1 MLYVGQKKGQYE
13 REEIVMLHVRP
24 VAQGPNTPRYVCI
37 PQMLADHAEHI
48 PEALALLAPGRL
60 PLTYSRLHQHIHDV
74 RQMLH
79 VIGLGRHDRIAVV
92 LPNGPE
98 MAVAFLGVSA
108 VATCVPLNPACGS
121 SEFDVYFTELRPK
134 AVIIQAGIDVP
145 ARAVAQAH
153 SLQVIE
159 LSPVVEA
166 EAGIFR
172 LPGAACADVVQQG
185 FAQPDD
191 VAIVLSTS
199 GTTARPRCVPLTHTA
214 VCTAAHNMGLALA
227 LAESDRLLNVMPL
240 FHGHGLI
247 ATMLA
252 SLLAGASVVCTPGFD
267 ASRFFVWMSQFRP
280 TWYSA
285 VPTIHQAIL
294 ARVALQR
301 ETTMPGQLRFI
312 RSSSAALPPQV
323 LVELERVFHAPVI
336 EAYGMTECPS
346 IACNPLPPRPHKIGS
361 VGMATG
367 PEVAIMDERGTILPA
382 GETGEIVVRGTSVMQ
397 GYDNDALA
405 NQHAFTH
412 GWFRTGDEGLVDRA
426 GYVFITGRIKEMINR
441 GGEKIAPQEVD
452 DVLMDHPAVAQAV
465 TFAVPDARLRE
476 EIAAAVVLR
485 HDATATERDIR
496 QFAARRLADFK
507 VPRRVFIVEE
517 LPTGSIGKL
526 QRLGLAETLGLVAP
540 APAQPTRHVDSPAQH
555 TPVEE
560 MLVGVWTQVL
570 GLADV
575 GLHDDFFQVG
585 GDSLLATQLLSRV
598 RDVMQVEVPLL
609 TFSEAPTV
617 ASLALY
623 LESAHQEAPGL
634 LVPPL
639 VPIPRQGPL
648 PMSVAQ
654 ERLWQLNQVLPDT
667 ALFNILYAMRLTGV
681 LNVAALEQSY
691 NEIVRRHEILRTT
704 FATVDGQPVQCITP
718 PSTLPLM
725 AQDLR
730 ALSEIE
736 RKVETQW
743 LAWEEARQPFNLA
756 QGPLLR
762 ARLLRLGE
770 QEHTLLITTHHI
782 ISDGWSLSVLMREL
796 AVLYQAFSTGSPSPL
811 AELSIQYADFAHWQH
826 QWRRSEAMAS
836 QLAYWQQQLRDPLPV
851 LALPTDR
858 PRGTTLSF
866 RTERQT
872 LVLPEALC
880 AAIKHLSRRQGN
892 TLFMTLLAAFKVLL
906 YSYTGQDDLCIGTL
920 VANRQRQEVEGL
932 IGHFVNT
939 MLLRTDLSGNPTF
952 REVLRRVRE
961 TTLAAYAHQDLPFE
975 TLVQT
980 LEHERHLQRRSLCQ
994 VMFILQNAIW
1004 QPPQLPD
1011 LTLSLIGADE
1021 SAGEPGLT
1029 ATTCDIVL
1037 NVWDKPHGLAGTCI
1051 YKTTLFDATTINQ
1064 MLEDFQRVLEAIV
1077 VQPEQPL
1084 SLFSERLVKA
1094 SS

>member
-1 MLYVGQKKGQYE
+1 
-13 REEIVMLHVRP
+13 MLHARP
-24 VAQGPNTPRYVCI
+24 VAQCPNTPRYVCI
-37 PQMLADHAEHI
+37 PQMLADHAEYT
-48 PEALALLAPGRL
+48 PDALALLAPGRL
-60 PLTYSRLHQHIHDV
+60 PLTYSRLHQHVHDV
-74 RQMLH
+74 LQMLH

-108 VATCVPLNPACGS
+108 VATCVPLNPTCGS
-121 SEFDVYFTELRPK
+121 SEFDLYFTELRPK
-134 AVIIQAGIDVP
+134 ALIVQAGIDSP
-145 ARAVAQAH
+145 ARAVAHAH

-159 LSPVVEA
+159 LSPIVEA

-172 LPGAACADVVQQG
+172 LTGASHADVVQQG

-252 SLLAGASVVCTPGFD
+252 SLLVGASVVCTLGFD
-267 ASRFFVWMSQFRP
+267 SSRFFVWMSQFRP

-294 ARVALQR
+294 ARAALQR
-301 ETTMPGQLRFI
+301 ETIMPGQLRFI

-323 LVELERVFHAPVI
+323 LAELERLFHAPVI

-361 VGMATG
+361 VGVATG
-367 PEVAIMDERGTILPA
+367 PEVAIMDERGTLLPA

-397 GYDNDALA
+397 GYDNDPLA
-405 NQHAFTH
+405 NQHTFTQ
-412 GWFRTGDEGLVDRA
+412 GWFRTGDEGFVDSA

-485 HDATATERDIR
+485 QDAVATERDIR
-496 QFAARRLADFK
+496 QFVARRLADFK
-507 VPRRVFIVEE
+507 VPRRVFIVED
-517 LPTGSIGKL
+517 LPTGPIGKL
-526 QRLGLAETLGLVAP
+526 QRIGLAETLGLVAP
-540 APAQPTRHVDSPAQH
+540 EPAPPTRHIDSPAHH

-560 MLVGVWTQVL
+560 MLVGLWTQVL

-575 GLHDDFFQVG
+575 GVQDDFFQVG

-598 RDVMQVEVPLL
+598 RDVMHAEVPLL

-617 ASLALY
+617 ASLALHI
-623 LESAHQEAPGL
+623 EAAHQAAPGIL
-634 LVPPL
+634 APPL

-654 ERLWQLNQVLPDT
+654 ERLWQLNQALPDT
-667 ALFNILYAMRLTGV
+667 ALFNILYAMRLTGA
-681 LNVAALEQSY
+681 LNVAALEQSC
-691 NEIVRRHEILRTT
+691 NEILRRHEILRTT
-704 FATVDGQPVQCITP
+704 FSTVDGQPVQRIAP
-718 PSTLPLM
+718 PPKLTLT

-730 ALSEIE
+730 ALSETE
-736 RKVETQW
+736 REVETQW

-770 QEHTLLITTHHI
+770 QEHTLLIIMHHI
-782 ISDGWSLSVLMREL
+782 ISDGWSLGVLMREL
-796 AVLYQAFSTGSPSPL
+796 AVLYHAFSTGRPSPL

-858 PRGTTLSF
+858 PRGATLSF

-872 LVLPEALC
+872 LVLPEALS

-932 IGHFVNT
+932 IGRFVNT
-939 MLLRTDLSGNPTF
+939 VLLRTDLSGNPTF

-975 TLVQT
+975 ALVQT

-1004 QPPQLPD
+1004 QPPQLSD

-1037 NVWDKPHGLAGTCI
+1037 NVWDKPQGLAGACI
-1051 YKTTLFDATTINQ
+1051 YKTTLFDAATINQ
-1064 MLEDFQRVLEAIV
+1064 MLEDFQRVLEDIV

-1084 SLFSERLVKA
+1084 STFSARLVKA